1 MITEE
6 MVQTYNEWYKHNP
19 FERASPEL
27 IRRVEQAREQST
39 KIETKEFFNNLEE
52 GLF

>member
-6 MVQTYNEWYKHNP
+6 IVQAYNEWYEHNP

-27 IRRVEQAREQST
+27 IRKVEQLQKQYT
-39 KIETKEFFNNLEE
+39 KTETKEFFNNLEE
-52 GLF
+52 ALF